1 MKNIKKKKF
10 VDNRKQKKRM
20 KISKKQRTENMKNP
34 TSNKERAIVIQRF
47 RYESW
52 LKKEEVWNYWYVE

>member
-47 RYESW
+47 RYES
-52 LKKEEVWNYWYVE
+52 